1 MKKLITLTSLIL
13 VAQIWAGQ
21 VNALTIK
28 TKNIKLLKQPKT
40 HQNMP
45 TTAPRIDVMV
55 AQAREIQGQLF
66 IERAIREKFGEFAN
80 TAVAIAKAESGMR
93 SNAIGDHAIAF
104 YQDGIEYGKSY
115 GVFQIRH
122 LPGRPSPADLLNA
135 EFNIDYAYKLFMRS
149 GFTPWSAYTNGSYY
163 KFIQQ

>member
-13 VAQIWAGQ
+13 VAQIWLGQ
-21 VNALTIK
+21 VNALTLK
-28 TKNIKLLKQPKT
+28 TKNLKLLKAPQTYP
-40 HQNMP
+40 NLP
-45 TTAPRIDVMV
+45 TTSPRMGVMV
-55 AQAREIQGQLF
+55 AQAREIHGQSF
-66 IERAIREKFGEFAN
+66 IERAIREKFGEFAD

-93 SNAIGDHAIAF
+93 PNAIGDHAIAF

-122 LPGRPSPADLLNA
+122 LPGRPSPTDLLNA
-135 EFNIDYAYKLFMRS
+135 EFNIDYAYKLFVRS